1 MMQSVAQ
8 IDPFWM
14 HKACDS
20 LFGREEGIY
29 GFLHVGHSK
38 GTCIVQSQAAG
49 AFDGGRFKFQ
59 ATSTT
64 ESTDATTSDILAKA
78 DPTNHPT
85 KLMRSPFSQDTC
97 TRERGHHNQGR
108 VRPTL
113 QLETA
118 STLQLETFGNQL
130 GYCQF
135 VKIRSG
141 YLITLLVLRQDVGSR
156 DPINRPHFDV
166 IEEFFSCTKTLQKTY
181 WKKSRDM
188 LKLL

>member
-38 GTCIVQSQAAG
+38 GTCIVQSQATG

-78 DPTNHPT
+78 DPTNDPT

-97 TRERGHHNQGR
+97 TRERGPPQPRQGETHPTIGNCQHTTAGNFWKL
-108 VRPTL
+108 VR
-113 QLETA
+113 
-118 STLQLETFGNQL
+118 
-130 GYCQF
+130 
-135 VKIRSG
+135 I
-141 YLITLLVLRQDVGSR
+141 LLVCKDSQWLFNNTIGFTTRCWVQRS
-156 DPINRPHFDV
+156 
-166 IEEFFSCTKTLQKTY
+166 QKQA
-181 WKKSRDM
+181 SF
-188 LKLL
+188 